1 MENSKEYDL
10 IAPPHLNPI
19 AAICLQQPLVLCL
32 CFASNV
38 LGSALD
44 PNCKLD
50 PCLKKKPLAQFANH
64 LKVQMEDKAEAV
76 QLTAYRTGAKRTRT
90 LIFHDEVE
98 ERYYQPAKPGDVI
111 QTIGCLLCQGTP
123 IVAACISCAKRCCAE
138 CVEEVTGQ
146 CWACLDYN
154 EKQVKRTTK
163 Q

>member
-1 MENSKEYDL
+1 
-10 IAPPHLNPI
+10 
-19 AAICLQQPLVLCL
+19 
-32 CFASNV
+32 
-38 LGSALD
+38 
-44 PNCKLD
+44 
-50 PCLKKKPLAQFANH
+50 
-64 LKVQMEDKAEAV
+64 MEDKAEAV
-76 QLTAYRTGAKRTRT
+76 QLTAYRTGAKRART
-90 LIFHDEVE
+90 LLFHDEVE

-146 CWACLDYN
+146 CWACLDYS